1 MTKCYDPND
10 PKNKPKENSA
20 LADALEEF
28 PSPPK
33 KDGTADPEN
42 ILAKKR
48 RERME
53 ESVKKAYGGGKKGA
67 NKPGHKPPSSSGGE
81 KKG

>member
-1 MTKCYDPND
+1 MTKKWNVPE
-10 PKNKPKENSA
+10 PKKAGWKSKA
-20 LADALEEF
+20 AEEF

-48 RERME
+48 REE
-53 ESVKKAYGGGKKGA
+53 AEAKKQDGGGKG
-67 NKPGHKPPSSSGGE
+67 GSSSGEG
-81 KKG
+81 KK